1 MPRIRTHP
9 GEVLSEEFM
18 IPLGLSARRLADE
31 LRVPPNRISDIV
43 RGHRDVT
50 ADTAIRLAR
59 RFGTT
64 PQFWMNLQGS
74 FDLSQALAKN
84 DYSAVAAGA

>member
-9 GEVLSEEFM
+9 GEVLNEEFM
-18 IPLGLSARRLADE
+18 IPLGFSARRLADE
-31 LRVPPNRISDIV
+31 LDVPPNRISDII
-43 RGHRDVT
+43 RGQRDVT
-50 ADTAIRLAR
+50 ADTAIRLAK

-74 FDLSQALAKN
+74 YDLSKALARN
-84 DYSAVAAGA
+84 DYSRVAAYA